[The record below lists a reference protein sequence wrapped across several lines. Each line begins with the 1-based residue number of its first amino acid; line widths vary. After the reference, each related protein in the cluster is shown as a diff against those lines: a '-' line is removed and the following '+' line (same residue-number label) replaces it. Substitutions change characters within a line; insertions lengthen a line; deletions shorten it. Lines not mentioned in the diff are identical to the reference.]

1 MFINHTAL
9 LVNSNADTSVL
20 RTNFDSPEYSY
31 YKVGFAVHVEH
42 LYVFEF
48 FFAFNKSF
56 NLVISGFLICIEI
69 RKLVKKK
76 VFGTV
81 PHHSFSVLHEYTLS
95 FQHVLR
101 GMRPLRE

>member
-31 YKVGFAVHVEH
+31 YKVGFAVHVKH

-48 FFAFNKSF
+48 FR
-56 NLVISGFLICIEI
+56 FL
-69 RKLVKKK
+69 
-76 VFGTV
+76 
-81 PHHSFSVLHEYTLS
+81 
-95 FQHVLR
+95 
-101 GMRPLRE
+101 